1 MVVAFHTFLSEYAVR
16 VLRVLCV
23 QALTLSLQGA
33 AQPSPATAAA
43 QQRLLQLVRCVIE
56 SEAASSSVAPYSPC
70 KGSAG
75 AAQGGAS
82 CTAGSSSSRA
92 AAGKADNALQ
102 DAVAG
107 VGWEHAARAPLVVAA
122 LQVLSELQGQE
133 YAAQVLHLFPALC
146 RLMSSSHQLIRAALS
161 KIFTKPDFLLLLP
174 AAAGAAAAVAA
185 TAGAAAVGV
194 GGGQQQSQQQWQQ
207 VSL

>member
-1 MVVAFHTFLSEYAVR
+1 M
-16 VLRVLCV
+16 
-23 QALTLSLQGA
+23 LSLQSAA
-33 AQPSPATAAA
+33 AQPSRATAAA

-56 SEAASSSVAPYSPC
+56 SEAACSSVAPYSPC
-70 KGSAG
+70 KDSAG
-75 AAQGGAS
+75 AAAQGGAS
-82 CTAGSSSSRA
+82 WTAGGSSRA
-92 AAGKADNALQ
+92 AAGGKADNALQ

-133 YAAQVLHLFPALC
+133 YTAEVLHLFPALC

-161 KIFTKPDFLLLLP
+161 KIFNKADFLLLLP

-185 TAGAAAVGV
+185 AAAAAPVGAD
-194 GGGQQQSQQQWQQ
+194 GGQQQSQQQWQQ